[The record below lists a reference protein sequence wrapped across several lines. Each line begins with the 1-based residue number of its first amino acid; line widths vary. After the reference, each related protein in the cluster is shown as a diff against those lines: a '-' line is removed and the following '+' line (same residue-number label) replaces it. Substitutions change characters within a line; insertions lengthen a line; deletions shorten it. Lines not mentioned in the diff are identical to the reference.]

1 MYKSCKGF
9 SATTIGITEQ
19 FALAI
24 MFLFLNFDSSFELT
38 SGTIKGI
45 SESFLKN
52 FELSITIVLFAAI
65 GAHFSATALPAA
77 KKAIFTFEK
86 SNFSKSS
93 TVCSLPKKFIFF
105 PELFDEATKKASV
118 TEKFFFSS
126 TSISFLPTLPVAPTI
141 AIFMMI

>member
-1 MYKSCKGF
+1 
-9 SATTIGITEQ
+9 
-19 FALAI
+19 

-45 SESFLKN
+45 SEFFLKN

-77 KKAIFTFEK
+77 KKAIFTFENQIFPNLQLYVLYLK
-86 SNFSKSS
+86 N
-93 TVCSLPKKFIFF
+93 LFF

-118 TEKFFFSS
+118 TEKNFFSS
-126 TSISFLPTLPVAPTI
+126 TSIIFLPTLPVAPTI